1 MFVLRCRWFLKP
13 VSTRFSPVVYS
24 AQYTKILQKKPKS
37 SAVQPETCSPPSAP
51 LSPEQLDRMARNKRA
66 ALEKLASAQ
75 TPPGFGES
83 WREGLSAEFGKPYF
97 KQVRGRVVNTLQCVT
112 LVCFE
117 LINELPSFPQ
127 LMKFV
132 SEERKRHT
140 VYPPADHV
148 FTWTQTCDVKD
159 VSCKGNQKKKR
170 KTRFNKNNNPEN
182 ELEKYQLQSF

>member
-97 KQVRGRVVNTLQCVT
+97 KQVRGRVVNTFSVSLLFVLNWLMNCHRFHSWWSLFLKRGNATQCIHLLIMSSPGHRRVT
-112 LVCFE
+112 
-117 LINELPSFPQ
+117 SK
-127 LMKFV
+127 M
-132 SEERKRHT
+132 
-140 VYPPADHV
+140 
-148 FTWTQTCDVKD
+148 
-159 VSCKGNQKKKR
+159 
-170 KTRFNKNNNPEN
+170 
-182 ELEKYQLQSF
+182 